1 MAGPDGQLLHVA
13 WVSRRVCVCVCGGA
27 GHSTSSG
34 RTGLG
39 RSREAGA
46 RWPQLYCGG
55 FDVNKD
61 SDFCRDSTTD
71 NAREYARDYSVG
83 KMLKPTLEA
92 AERDAKRSARESDL
106 TA

>member
-27 GHSTSSG
+27 GHATSSG

-55 FDVNKD
+55 FDVNKE
-61 SDFCRDSTTD
+61 SDFCRDVH
-71 NAREYARDYSVG
+71 NGQRARVRARLAWG
-83 KMLKPTLEA
+83 KC
-92 AERDAKRSARESDL
+92 
-106 TA
+106 